1 MRARSDCHRT
11 RARRRAVKRGR
22 TSSAGTGAI
31 AGAVCLAPDFRRT
44 TAPNCRRIARGK
56 LETRSFRYDIG
67 PRSSS
72 ISIGCCRGI
81 VRCRRPNQIGDWRR
95 GAAQVVGLSVQGP
108 KEQERSAV
116 AGIFERA
123 DSPCRTQA
131 RPRDLQSSLE
141 QSPHRFRRA
150 SKARLGELATVG
162 ASCLLPSSS
171 RRPLASSHLRKA
183 QLLGAVER
191 FVEME
196 QRGADAVYCRADGGK
211 PGSHEVE
218 ASNRSKRS
226 LCRTG
231 ERVD

>member
-81 VRCRRPNQIGDWRR
+81 VRCRRPESNWRS
-95 GAAQVVGLSVQGP
+95 AAGSSSVVGLSVQGP

-141 QSPHRFRRA
+141 QSPHCFRRA
-150 SKARLGELATVG
+150 S
-162 ASCLLPSSS
+162 SS
-171 RRPLASSHLRKA
+171 PLASLPRW
-183 QLLGAVER
+183 
-191 FVEME
+191 E
-196 QRGADAVYCRADGGK
+196 QAASCRRRREGRLPA
-211 PGSHEVE
+211 HIC
-218 ASNRSKRS
+218 AKRNCWALS
-226 LCRTG
+226 S
-231 ERVD
+231 VS